1 MQIMNEILNGR
12 GQGLRRFELVNG
24 ERHWLDMPSVEWQKY
39 HFNPRYPN
47 TDETMIFYSKK
58 YSKEEQL
65 LRLKSIIALR
75 DQGYSMSAIA
85 RHYEISRERVRQLLK
100 PFGKTGRLKTK
111 NNQTIL
117 NKNET
122 N

>member
-1 MQIMNEILNGR
+1 MNEILNGS

-24 ERHWLDMPSVEWQKY
+24 KRHWLDMPSNEWQKEQLK
-39 HFNPRYPN
+39 PRYPN

-111 NNQTIL
+111 NNQTIP
-117 NKNET
+117 NKK
-122 N
+122 